1 MAKTQCARTVQVH
14 LPPLSAIP
22 LIATSITA
30 AQSQPNM
37 PAMPESDPKYL
48 RPSIHHSI
56 AVELDILAEAVA
68 SGNLM
73 RVKALVR
80 PTDTVT
86 YGG

>member
-1 MAKTQCARTVQVH
+1 
-14 LPPLSAIP
+14 
-22 LIATSITA
+22 
-30 AQSQPNM
+30 M